1 MEMFNAFNHVELAA
15 PGSLSWGGGSG
26 PAPISTFGIITST
39 VTPMREIQFALK
51 YRF

>member
-15 PGSLSWGGGSG
+15 PGSLGWGGGSG

-39 VTPMREIQFALK
+39 VNPMREIQFALK